1 MISVFWSLMTDLFT
15 SAQATRLFPVVA
27 AGGSLGA
34 VAGAFVTS
42 RSVVYVGN
50 DGLLLIAAAGFAI
63 VVVLI
68 HVLMRE
74 KARLRRAH
82 EITPD
87 TSLDHALAGGALAG
101 FKAIAASSMLKNQAA
116 FMLFMTWVNAVV
128 YYLQTK
134 IVASNFTG
142 DVART
147 QAFADINLVVNIASA
162 VVLLFG
168 LGRYLRRFGVT
179 SGLMAN
185 PVIML
190 AGLIG
195 LALSPTLL
203 MIRSLQAA
211 QAVTQYAIAR
221 PCREM
226 CFTVVEQSSR
236 YKAKSVIDTVVYRF
250 GDLSSIWLQ
259 TGLRALGAGM
269 NGVLTFSMSAAV
281 AWGAVAL
288 MLGRRYE
295 RLRTTSD

>member
-1 MISVFWSLMTDLFT
+1 
-15 SAQATRLFPVVA
+15 LFPVIA

-34 VAGAFVTS
+34 VAGAFLTS
-42 RSVVYVGN
+42 RTVTYVGN
-50 DGLLLIAAAGFAI
+50 DGLLLIATAGFILVIA
-63 VVVLI
+63 VI

-74 KARLRRAH
+74 KARLRAAH
-82 EITPD
+82 EVTPD
-87 TSLDHALAGGALAG
+87 TTLDHALAGSAVEG
-101 FKAIAASSMLKNQAA
+101 FRAIAATPILKNQAA
-116 FMLFMTWVNAVV
+116 FMLLMTWVNAVV

-134 IVASNFTG
+134 IVASSFSG
-142 DVART
+142 DIART
-147 QAFADINLVVNIASA
+147 QAFADINLIVNIASA

-168 LGRYLRRFGVT
+168 LGRYVRRFGIT

-190 AGLIG
+190 LGLIG

-203 MIRSLQAA
+203 MIRALQAA

-226 CFTVVEQSSR
+226 CFTVVDQASR

-269 NGVLTFSMSAAV
+269 NGVLAFSMSASV
-281 AWGAVAL
+281 AWGVVAM

-295 RLRTTSD
+295 KLRVNPA